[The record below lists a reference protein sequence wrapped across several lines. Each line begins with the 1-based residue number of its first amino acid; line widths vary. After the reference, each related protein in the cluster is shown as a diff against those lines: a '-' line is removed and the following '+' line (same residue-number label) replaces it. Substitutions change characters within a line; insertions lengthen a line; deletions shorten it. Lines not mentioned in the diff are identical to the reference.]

1 MRLVDAVVLAT
12 TKLKTQRVRTGVI
25 TGVSGVL
32 FGLLIGVVVIF
43 QGAFDSAERFNKT
56 GLGSRYVVSAGE
68 TDSFYMYEYLN
79 DPAVVERVRSAHQE
93 LVAKKQAAARKY
105 SINYNP
111 ATEDPSPI
119 IFDEAEGRDVIS
131 EDYTSSEAAQLVERE
146 LAAEHRS
153 SKSDL
158 DRRIDRYSS
167 AVELG
172 QYNALMPESGTLL
185 YMKDG
190 KEESLSGSN
199 KLAYERAGM
208 LFNEGA
214 KYLQLLP
221 ESLAEPF
228 ISTSA
233 YDPSDGE
240 LPVILPYDDAEALLE
255 LKPLANNASTEE
267 RRNRMQQVHSRV
279 GEVVVEFCYRNE
291 ASNHLLSQA
300 MSTAD
305 EMEKNK
311 NNLDYQKPSL
321 IYAVPD
327 RQSCGEVA
335 VASDTRTAAQ
345 KAIEENFQA
354 YQKEI
359 GAYIGDPEQQKL
371 TLRAVG
377 VSAGNI
383 GINQQF
389 SVSSLVQML
398 LSSSLGHGVWNIP
411 LGLLEQ
417 TPESA
422 RPAAIFNHNQSVSAL
437 YGTSTTTLYEFDDPA
452 EARDLV
458 VNNDPEHRFWAY
470 PFGSSSLIINEA
482 KAWFERIIFW
492 VVVVIG
498 VVATIILSG
507 LVGRTIADS
516 RRETAVFRSI
526 GATRGNIAS
535 IYTVYTL
542 LFSVRVAIFA
552 FVLGLALAL
561 IANLVW
567 SASSTIGAE
576 LAFGVVDS
584 GLTFSLVGL
593 GSVYLPVIAGAIIA
607 VGLASVSIPILRNV
621 RRNPINDMRDE

>member
-111 ATEDPSPI
+111 VTEDPSPI

-607 VGLASVSIPILRNV
+607 VGLVSVSIPILRNV